1 MTYVTHTRQAIV
13 DYSVDKKAA
22 AQAELDKYI
31 ESQAEAVAPTQDPL
45 TARDRRII
53 GEIIE
58 VEPES
63 VRTIWIEGGITVWV
77 RFVNG
82 SCLPFDRDWF
92 AKRVAEVKATL
103 NNSQVAIRNS
113 QLNVPNYKLQ
123 VEIEELAPQ
132 TSQLNNTHN
141 CELRIANCE
150 LPRERNERLSD
161 ELEEACV
168 KFNLWHLQID
178 WLSFSTKLYRN
189 NQLVGYIGC
198 NYQGWYSRPRTYG
211 MNRFASSASEAIT
224 FLGVRPAVAA

>member
-1 MTYVTHTRQAIV
+1 MTQSVYTQQAPSSFKLNQTIIANTPFK
-13 DYSVDKKAA
+13 DKQAA
-22 AQAELDKYI
+22 AQAELDNYI
-31 ESQAEAVAPTQDPL
+31 ETQSEAVAPTKDPL
-45 TARDRRII
+45 TSRDRRII
-53 GEIIE
+53 GEIIQ

-63 VRTIWIEGGITVWV
+63 VRTIWLEGGITVWV
-77 RFVNG
+77 RFING
-82 SCLPFDRDWF
+82 SFLPFDRDWF

-103 NNSQVAIRNS
+103 
-113 QLNVPNYKLQ
+113 LETPL
-123 VEIEELAPQ
+123 
-132 TSQLNNTHN
+132 
-141 CELRIANCE
+141 
-150 LPRERNERLSD
+150 ERNERLSD

-168 KFNLWHLQID
+168 KFNLWHPQID

>member
-1 MTYVTHTRQAIV
+1 MTQSVYTQQAPSSFKLNQTIIANTPFKDEQAI
-13 DYSVDKKAA
+13 
-22 AQAELDKYI
+22 AQAELDTHL
-31 ESQAEAVAPTQDPL
+31 ETQAEAVAPTKDPL
-45 TARDRRII
+45 TSRDRRII
-53 GEIIE
+53 GEIIQ
-58 VEPES
+58 VQPES

-103 NNSQVAIRNS
+103 PETP
-113 QLNVPNYKLQ
+113 L
-123 VEIEELAPQ
+123 
-132 TSQLNNTHN
+132 
-141 CELRIANCE
+141 
-150 LPRERNERLSD
+150 ERNERLSD

-168 KFNLWHLQID
+168 KFNLWHPQID

-211 MNRFASSASEAIT
+211 MNRFASSAEEAIT